1 MCQNNYTREL
11 TRGDNHPIPLKLLT
25 CTIAKGKATGKFGF
39 IRFECGFHHWL
50 DFLKRYHPLTQEKKG
65 LVEKGPENCTKV
77 KQFFTLNSFKM
88 TWKKAGFFRP
98 ELMHC
103 FPLPSQSNNKHNNL

>member
-39 IRFECGFHHWL
+39 IRFECGFHNWL
-50 DFLKRYHPLTQEKKG
+50 DFLTKYHLLTQEIKG
-65 LVEKGPENCTKV
+65 LVDKGSRNCTKV
-77 KQFFTLNSFKM
+77 EQFFTSNSVEM
-88 TWKKAGFFRP
+88 TCKKSRIFSARADVV
-98 ELMHC
+98 L
-103 FPLPSQSNNKHNNL
+103 PLTLPIQ

>member
-39 IRFECGFHHWL
+39 VRFGCGFHHWL

-65 LVEKGPENCTKV
+65 LVKKGPENCTKV
-77 KQFFTLNSFKM
+77 KQFFTLNSIKM
-88 TWKKAGFFRP
+88 TCKKSRIFKARAHA
-98 ELMHC
+98 LL
-103 FPLPSQSNNKHNNL
+103 PLTLRIQ

>member
-39 IRFECGFHHWL
+39 IRFGCGFLHRL
-50 DFLKRYHPLTQEKKG
+50 DFFSSYHLLTQEKKG
-65 LVEKGPENCTKV
+65 LVEIGPENCIKV
-77 KQFFTLNSFKM
+77 EQFFTLISIEM
-88 TWKKAGFFRP
+88 TCKKSRIF
-98 ELMHC
+98 
-103 FPLPSQSNNKHNNL
+103 LP